1 MAGGG
6 VPAFAAVR
14 GPTGFPADVALR
26 RRQFENWAGTI
37 RARGLWTCAPRTP
50 EELVQV
56 VNWAHRAGWTVRPR
70 GAMHGWSPFAIT
82 TATTRADPV
91 VLADMRR
98 LSGAR
103 LVGPT
108 TVRTGAGTSL
118 LALLTFLQ
126 EQGLGLTSFPAS
138 GEPTVGG
145 MLAIGAHGAA
155 LPAAGEAPAPAH
167 AYGSLSNLVRAFTAV
182 VWDSRARRY
191 RLRRFTRA
199 DADTAAFLTA
209 LGRALLV
216 DVTLR
221 AEPERALRCVSYVDV
236 PAAELFAAP
245 GSGGRTFASLVE
257 QAGRVETIWFP
268 FTNSPWL
275 KVWSVAP
282 AKPAPARAVSG
293 PYNYIFSD
301 SIPEPV
307 AELAGAL
314 AGSAGAFTPQ
324 FGQLQLE
331 VVRAGLLATS
341 SADIWGASKDVGL
354 YIRASTLRV
363 DELGYGVVARRA
375 DIQRVL
381 NLVATRWRDQVAA
394 YAARG
399 EYPINSPLELRCCG
413 VDRPIRRGERLPAL
427 AATTAV
433 AGRPELDTVVWV
445 NVLTLPGTPGYA
457 RFCREL
463 EQWMLATFDGSWA
476 LARPEWSKGWA
487 YTDTGA
493 FRDRGVYRREFR
505 ARANDL
511 RWAGRRLRAHDPHG
525 VLTNSALDGLLGA

>member
-1 MAGGG
+1 MAGRAT
-6 VPAFAAVR
+6 PALAR
-14 GPTGFPADVALR
+14 GPGRFPGDVTIA

-37 RARGLWTCAPRTP
+37 RARGLWTCVPRTP
-50 EELVQV
+50 EELVRV

-82 TATTRADPV
+82 AATTRTDPV
-91 VLADMRR
+91 VLVDMRG
-98 LSGAR
+98 LDGMR
-103 LVGPT
+103 LVGPGR
-108 TVRTGAGTSL
+108 VEAGAGTSL
-118 LALLTFLQ
+118 LELLTFLQ
-126 EQGLGLTSFPAS
+126 AHGLGLTSFPAS

-145 MLAIGAHGAA
+145 MVAIGAHGAA
-155 LPAAGEAPAPAH
+155 LPAAGETPAPAH

-182 VWDSRARRY
+182 VWDPRAREY

-199 DADTAAFLTA
+199 HADAPAFLTS

-221 AEPERALRCVSYVDV
+221 AERERAVRCVSRVDI

-268 FTNSPWL
+268 FTESPWL
-275 KVWSVAP
+275 KVWSLA
-282 AKPAPARAVSG
+282 ADKPASARAVSE
-293 PYNYIFSD
+293 PYNYAFSD
-301 SIPEPV
+301 TIPEPV

-314 AGSAGAFTPQ
+314 AGNSGAFTPS
-324 FGQLQLE
+324 FGRLQYE
-331 VVRAGLLATS
+331 VVRAGLTATE
-341 SADIWGASKDVGL
+341 SADVWGASKDVGL

-363 DELGYGVVARRA
+363 DELGYAVLARRA

-381 NLVATRWRDQVAA
+381 HLVATRWRDQVAA

-399 EYPINSPLELRCCG
+399 EYPINSPLELRCCS

-427 AATTAV
+427 AATSPV
-433 AGRPELDTVVWV
+433 AGHREWDTAIWV
-445 NVLTLPGTPGYA
+445 NVLTLPGTPGWPA
-457 RFCREL
+457 FCHEFER
-463 EQWMLATFDGSWA
+463 WMLATFDGAWA

-487 YTDTGA
+487 YTDAGA

-505 ARANDL
+505 ARTKAL
-511 RWAGRRLRAHDPHG
+511 RWAGQRLRAHDPHG
-525 VLTNSALDGLLGA
+525 VLTNPALDGLLDA